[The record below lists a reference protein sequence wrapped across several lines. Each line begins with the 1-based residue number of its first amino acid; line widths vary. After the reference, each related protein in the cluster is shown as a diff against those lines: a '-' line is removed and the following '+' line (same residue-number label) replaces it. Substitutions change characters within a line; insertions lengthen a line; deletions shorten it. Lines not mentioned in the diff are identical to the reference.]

1 MGRANNMPFFER
13 FKRARFAQYLERN
26 LKLQIGLTFL
36 TALILAIL
44 ITPIIRGIMFSSND
58 PLTIGEFE
66 RYLPPSFEHPLGTDL
81 FGRDVLIIVLEGL
94 KNSFL
99 LGIET
104 GIIATLI
111 GTFVGVT
118 SAYKGGIY
126 DAILR
131 TLADNMLV
139 LPVWPILVILAL
151 YVRINDMLSFS
162 LILAVFSWAWIARTI
177 RAQVLY
183 LKEMPYIDLAK
194 VSGLGSLE
202 IITKEIM
209 PNLLPYIGVGLS
221 NAIISAILMESGVR
235 LIGLGPPTVMTLG
248 LLIQYSISW
257 GVLSLGMY
265 NIILPPIFLVIIL
278 FASLN
283 LINTGLEEQ
292 FNPKIKK
299 ITGE

>member
-1 MGRANNMPFFER
+1 MPFFER
-13 FKRARFAQYLERN
+13 FKRTFAQYLKRN
-26 LKLQIGLTFL
+26 LKLQIGLTLL

-44 ITPIIRGIMFSSND
+44 ITPIIRGIMFSSED
-58 PLTIGEFE
+58 PLTIGKFE
-66 RYLPPSFEHPLGTDL
+66 RYLSPSFEHPLGTDL

-104 GIIATLI
+104 GIIATLL

-118 SAYKGGIY
+118 SGYKGGIY

-194 VSGLGSLE
+194 VSGLGTPE

-235 LIGLGPPTVMTLG
+235 LIGLGPPTIMTLG
-248 LLIQYSISW
+248 LLIQYSINW

-265 NIILPPIFLVIIL
+265 NIILPPIFLIIIL

-283 LINTGLEEQ
+283 LINIGLEEQ

>member
-1 MGRANNMPFFER
+1 MDRASSMLFFKR
-13 FKRARFAQYLERN
+13 FKRFFAQYLKHN
-26 LKLQIGLTFL
+26 LKLQIGLTL
-36 TALILAIL
+36 LIALILMIL
-44 ITPIIRGIMFSSND
+44 ITPIVRRILFSNED
-58 PLTIGEFE
+58 PLTIGKFD

-81 FGRDVLIIVLEGL
+81 FGRDVFILVLEGL
-94 KNSFL
+94 KNSLL
-99 LGIET
+99 LGVET

-111 GTFVGVT
+111 GAFVGVL
-118 SAYKGGIY
+118 SGYKGGIC

-151 YVRINDMLSFS
+151 YARINDMHSFS

-183 LKEMPYIDLAK
+183 LKEMPYVDLAK
-194 VSGLGSLE
+194 VSGLGTLE
-202 IITKEIM
+202 IITKEIT

-221 NAIISAILMESGVR
+221 NAVISAILMESGVR

-248 LLIQYSISW
+248 LLIQYSMNW

-265 NIILPPIFLVIIL
+265 SIILPPISLVIIL

>member
-1 MGRANNMPFFER
+1 MGRVSNMPFFER
-13 FKRARFAQYLERN
+13 FKRAFAQYLKHN
-26 LKLQIGLTFL
+26 LKLQIGLTLL

-44 ITPIIRGIMFSSND
+44 ITPIIRGIKFGGED
-58 PLTIGEFE
+58 PLTIGMFE

-111 GTFVGVT
+111 GTFAGVT
-118 SAYKGGIY
+118 SGYKRGIY

-194 VSGLGSLE
+194 VSGLGSIE

-221 NAIISAILMESGVR
+221 NAVISAILMESGVR

-248 LLIQYSISW
+248 LLIQYSINW

-265 NIILPPIFLVIIL
+265 NIILPPIFLIIIL

-283 LINTGLEEQ
+283 LINIGLEEQ